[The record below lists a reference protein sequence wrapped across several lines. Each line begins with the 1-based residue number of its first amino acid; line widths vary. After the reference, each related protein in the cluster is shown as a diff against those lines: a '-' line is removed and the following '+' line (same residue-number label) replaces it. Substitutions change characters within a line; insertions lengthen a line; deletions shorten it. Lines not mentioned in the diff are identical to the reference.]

1 MMKKVILIAVLALA
15 LAACGGSAVKTAQI
29 TVTMKE
35 FAYAPNPITVAAG
48 TPVEITL
55 VNEGAVEHDFVIEVI
70 SVTDVSMDGAMEDHE
85 MSGDH
90 EEFDLH
96 TSTPAG
102 ETSTLTFTPTE
113 PGTYQIFCSVP
124 GHKEA
129 GMVAELIVK

>member
-1 MMKKVILIAVLALA
+1 MMKKVLLTAVLVLALV
-15 LAACGGSAVKTAQI
+15 ACGGNGVETAQI

-35 FAYAPNPITVAAG
+35 FAFDPNPIAVAAG

-102 ETSTLTFTPTE
+102 ESSTLTFTPTE

>member
-15 LAACGGSAVKTAQI
+15 LAACGGSAVETAQI

-35 FAYAPNPITVAAG
+35 FAYDPNPITVAAG

-102 ETSTLTFTPTE
+102 ESSTLTFRPPNPARIKSFARFPVTRK
-113 PGTYQIFCSVP
+113 PGWLPS
-124 GHKEA
+124 
-129 GMVAELIVK
+129 